1 LKLGNSE
8 FVTPFLNWDKNYR
21 C

>member
-8 FVTPFLNWDKNYR
+8 FVTPFLNWDKNCR